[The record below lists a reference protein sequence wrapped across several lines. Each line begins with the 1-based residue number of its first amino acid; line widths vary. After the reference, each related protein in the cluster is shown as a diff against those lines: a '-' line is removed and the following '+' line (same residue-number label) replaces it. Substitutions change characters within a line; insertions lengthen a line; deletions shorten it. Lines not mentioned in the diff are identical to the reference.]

1 MQILCIGDSNT
12 WGYNP
17 KNGMQH
23 ERSWTKVLAELMP
36 DDTIIEEG
44 MCGRTFLSVD
54 PYVPQRCG
62 VDALPGIIERNQ
74 SVDLVIVMNGTN
86 ELKSDF
92 AVSKEYLTEGV
103 ETFID
108 LLQNPYSWKGG
119 NVPKLLM
126 VSPILLREEILYK
139 GGMCEA
145 FDEESLKMSKVMA
158 DVFANVCEKRGIV
171 WMDAAKYAEASLI
184 DAIHMDEEN
193 HEMLAKAI
201 YEKIREEMIDC

>member
-1 MQILCIGDSNT
+1 MRILCIGDSNT

-17 KNGMQH
+17 RNGMQH
-23 ERSWTKVLAELMP
+23 DKRWTRVLAELMP
-36 DDTIIEEG
+36 ENEIIEEG

-54 PYVPQRCG
+54 PFIPQRCG

-92 AVSKEYLTEGV
+92 NRSIEYLTEGV
-103 ETFID
+103 ETFIKM
-108 LLQNPYSWKGG
+108 LQNPYSWNDG

-126 VSPILLREEILYK
+126 ISPILIREEVLYR
-139 GGMCEA
+139 GGICDA
-145 FDEESLKMSKVMA
+145 FDEKSLELSRCMA
-158 DVFANVCEKRGIV
+158 DIISKICEKYEV
-171 WMDAAKYAEASLI
+171 AFMDAAKYAKASLV

-193 HEMLAKAI
+193 HEKLAKAI
-201 YEKIREEMIDC
+201 GERL